1 MEIRKREQSS
11 GGKRVPIVALTAN
24 AMAQDREECL
34 NAGMD
39 DHLAKPFSMQT
50 MQDMLDR
57 WMAQPA
63 ARQAQAAEPAAPQA
77 AGAAEVLD
85 RQVLGQLGAL
95 RTNGK
100 PDLLARTINLYL
112 VESPKLMQKLKQA
125 AAANDAPEIVRSAH
139 SLKSSSANVGATA
152 LSRYCGDI
160 EASARRADTEEARR
174 IFAKL
179 EAEHGRVQSA
189 LSAEFELLAAGATE
203 TQGHF

>member
-1 MEIRKREQSS
+1 
-11 GGKRVPIVALTAN
+11 
-24 AMAQDREECL
+24 
-34 NAGMD
+34 
-39 DHLAKPFSMQT
+39 
-50 MQDMLDR
+50 MLDR
-57 WMAQPA
+57 WMPQAA
-63 ARQAQAAEPAAPQA
+63 ARQPQDAATAASEPAR
-77 AGAAEVLD
+77 GEEILD

-95 RTNGK
+95 RSNGK

-125 AAANDAPEIVRSAH
+125 AAASDAPELVRSAH
-139 SLKSSSANVGATA
+139 SLKSSSANVGATV

-189 LSAEFELLAAGATE
+189 LSAEFELLAAGEA
-203 TQGHF
+203 